1 MKFFAILPA
10 TLFAASPVLAGPYVN
25 VENNAGFSG
34 SNFIWACYRFP
45 SWLRRSGNGYSSY
58 YVQAGPSIFAP
69 DGGEEETKLT
79 GKLGGSVQ
87 ATERLSVYGEVAATF
102 DDVNDY
108 GTKVGVKYS
117 F

>member
-1 MKFFAILPA
+1 MKIFAILPA
-10 TLFAASPVLAGPYVN
+10 ALFAASPVLAGPYAN

-34 SNFIWACYRFP
+34 SNFNGHVTDFHLGYE
-45 SWLRRSGNGYSSY
+45 SGNDIASY

-108 GTKVGVKYS
+108 GTKLGVKYS

>member
-1 MKFFAILPA
+1 MKIFAILPA
-10 TLFAASPVLAGPYVN
+10 VAFLATPAIAGPYVN

-34 SNFIWACYRFP
+34 SNFSGHVTDFHLGYE
-45 SWLRRSGNGYSSY
+45 SGNEVGSY

-108 GTKVGVKYS
+108 GTKVGVKYI

>member
-10 TLFAASPVLAGPYVN
+10 VAFLATPAIAGPYVN

-34 SNFIWACYRFP
+34 SNFNGHVTDFHLGYE
-45 SWLRRSGNGYSSY
+45 SGNDVASY

-108 GTKVGVKYS
+108 GTKLGVKYS

>member
-10 TLFAASPVLAGPYVN
+10 TLFAASPVLASPYVN

-34 SNFIWACYRFP
+34 SNFIGHVTDFHLGYEG
-45 SWLRRSGNGYSSY
+45 GNGYSSY

-87 ATERLSVYGEVAATF
+87 ATERISVYGEVAATF

-108 GTKVGVKYS
+108 GTKFGVKYN

>member
-1 MKFFAILPA
+1 MRRK
-10 TLFAASPVLAGPYVN
+10 SR
-25 VENNAGFSG
+25 
-34 SNFIWACYRFP
+34 SN
-45 SWLRRSGNGYSSY
+45 RRSCKTYPQPRSQGSKFTGSDFNGHVTDFHLGYESGNDVGSY

-79 GKLGGSVQ
+79 GKIGGSIQ
-87 ATERLSVYGEVAATF
+87 ATERISVYGEVAATF

-108 GTKVGVKYS
+108 GTKFGVKYN

>member
-1 MKFFAILPA
+1 MKFLAILPA
-10 TLFAASPVLAGPYVN
+10 ALFAAAPALAGPYVN
-25 VENNAGFSG
+25 VENNAAFSG
-34 SNFIWACYRFP
+34 SNFSGHVTDFHLGYE
-45 SWLRRSGNGYSSY
+45 SGNDVASY

-69 DGGEEETKLT
+69 DGSEEKTLLT
-79 GKLGGSVQ
+79 GKIGGSVQ

-108 GTKVGVKYS
+108 GTKVGLKYS

>member
-1 MKFFAILPA
+1 MKIFAILPA
-10 TLFAASPVLAGPYVN
+10 AAILSTSAVAGPYVN
-25 VENNAGFSG
+25 IENNAGFTG
-34 SNFIWACYRFP
+34 SDFNGHVTEFHLGYE
-45 SWLRRSGNGYSSY
+45 SGNDVSSY

-79 GKLGGSVQ
+79 GKIGGSIQ

-108 GTKVGVKYS
+108 GTKFGVKYN

>member
-1 MKFFAILPA
+1 MKIFAILPA
-10 TLFAASPVLAGPYVN
+10 VAFLATPAIASPYVN

-34 SNFIWACYRFP
+34 SNFNGHVTDFHLGYE
-45 SWLRRSGNGYSSY
+45 SGNDVASY

-108 GTKVGVKYS
+108 GTKLGLKYS

>member
-1 MKFFAILPA
+1 MKIFAILPA
-10 TLFAASPVLAGPYVN
+10 ALFAASPVLAGPYAN

-34 SNFIWACYRFP
+34 SNFNGHVTDFHLGYE
-45 SWLRRSGNGYSSY
+45 SGNDVASY
-58 YVQAGPSIFAP
+58 YVQAGPSIFVP

-108 GTKVGVKYS
+108 GTKLGVKYS

>member
-1 MKFFAILPA
+1 MKFLAILPA
-10 TLFAASPVLAGPYVN
+10 AAILATPAVAGPYVN
-25 VENNAGFSG
+25 IENNAGFTG
-34 SNFIWACYRFP
+34 SDF
-45 SWLRRSGNGYSSY
+45 NGHVTDFHLGYESSNDVGSY

-79 GKLGGSVQ
+79 GKIGGSVQ
-87 ATERLSVYGEVAATF
+87 ATERISVYGEVAATF

-108 GTKVGVKYS
+108 GTKLGVKYN

>member
-1 MKFFAILPA
+1 MKFLAILPA
-10 TLFAASPVLAGPYVN
+10 AAILATPAVAGPYVN
-25 VENNAGFSG
+25 IENNAGFTG
-34 SNFIWACYRFP
+34 SNF
-45 SWLRRSGNGYSSY
+45 NGHVTDFHLGYESSNDVGSY

-79 GKLGGSVQ
+79 GKIGGSVQ
-87 ATERLSVYGEVAATF
+87 ATERISVYGEVAATF

>member
-1 MKFFAILPA
+1 MKIFAILPA
-10 TLFAASPVLAGPYVN
+10 ALFAATPVFAGPYVN

-34 SNFIWACYRFP
+34 SNFNGHVTDFHLGYE
-45 SWLRRSGNGYSSY
+45 SGNDVASY

-79 GKLGGSVQ
+79 GKVGGSVQ

-108 GTKVGVKYS
+108 GTKLGVKYS

>member
-1 MKFFAILPA
+1 MKKFITLLSAAALGTPA
-10 TLFAASPVLAGPYVN
+10 VAGPYVN
-25 VENNAGFSG
+25 IENNAGFTG
-34 SNFIWACYRFP
+34 SNFNGHVTDFHLGYE
-45 SWLRRSGNGYSSY
+45 SGNEVGSY

-79 GKLGGSVQ
+79 GKLGGAFNV
-87 ATERLSVYGEVAATF
+87 TKRVSVYGELSAAF
-102 DDVNDY
+102 DEVNDY

>member
-1 MKFFAILPA
+1 MKKFIALVSV
-10 TLFAASPVLAGPYVN
+10 AALGTPVVAGPYAN
-25 VENNAGFSG
+25 IENNAGFTG
-34 SNFIWACYRFP
+34 SKFNGHVTDFHLGYE
-45 SWLRRSGNGYSSY
+45 SGNEVGSY

-79 GKLGGSVQ
+79 GKLGGSIQ
-87 ATERLSVYGEVAATF
+87 ATERVSVYGELSAAF

-108 GTKVGVKYS
+108 GTKVGVKYN

>member
-1 MKFFAILPA
+1 MKIFAILPA
-10 TLFAASPVLAGPYVN
+10 ALFAASPVLAGPYVN

-34 SNFIWACYRFP
+34 SNFNGHVTDFHLGYE
-45 SWLRRSGNGYSSY
+45 SGNDVASY

-108 GTKVGVKYS
+108 GTKLGVKYN

>member
-10 TLFAASPVLAGPYVN
+10 VAFLATPAIAGPYAN
-25 VENNAGFSG
+25 IENNAGFSG
-34 SNFIWACYRFP
+34 SNFVGHVTDFHLGYE
-45 SWLRRSGNGYSSY
+45 SGNDIASY

-69 DGGEEETKLT
+69 DGGVEETKLT
-79 GKLGGSVQ
+79 GKIGGSVQ

-102 DDVNDY
+102 DNVNDY

>member
-1 MKFFAILPA
+1 MKILTIIPAAI
-10 TLFAASPVLAGPYVN
+10 FAATPALAGPYVN
-25 VENNAGFSG
+25 VENNAGFTG
-34 SNFIWACYRFP
+34 SNFNGHVTDFHLGYE
-45 SWLRRSGNGYSSY
+45 SGNDVASY

-79 GKLGGSVQ
+79 GKLGGSFK
-87 ATERLSVYGEVAATF
+87 ATKRVSVYGELSATF

-108 GTKVGVKYS
+108 GTKVGVKYN

>member
-1 MKFFAILPA
+1 MKIFAILPA
-10 TLFAASPVLAGPYVN
+10 ALFAAAPAIAGPYVN
-25 VENNAGFSG
+25 IENNAGFSG
-34 SNFIWACYRFP
+34 SNFNGHVTDFHLGYE
-45 SWLRRSGNGYSSY
+45 SGNDIGSY

-79 GKLGGSVQ
+79 GKLGGAVQ

-108 GTKVGVKYS
+108 GTKLGVKYS

>member
-10 TLFAASPVLAGPYVN
+10 VAFLATPAIAGPYAN
-25 VENNAGFSG
+25 IENNAGFSG
-34 SNFIWACYRFP
+34 SDFNGHVTDFHLGYEN
-45 SWLRRSGNGYSSY
+45 GNGYSSY
-58 YVQAGPSIFAP
+58 YVQAGPSIFTP
-69 DGGEEETKLT
+69 DGGAEETKLT

-108 GTKVGVKYS
+108 GTKLGVKYN

>member
-10 TLFAASPVLAGPYVN
+10 TLFAASPVLASPYVN

-34 SNFIWACYRFP
+34 SNFNGHVTDFHLGYE
-45 SWLRRSGNGYSSY
+45 SGNDVASY